1 MNEYGTMHP
10 TRKERRKH
18 VLWIQMKIFATEK
31 LLLVSAAVTFFIFL
45 FEVVIEASRGIRWE
59 KESFCCS
66 FYSRTKTN
74 FHFSIFDSD
83 CQIVIRQK
91 NVGICKSSQIRLII
105 APLLNVF
112 QSLMNTGSG
121 GGYVGRAVASDS
133 RDPRFKSCHRN
144 FFIYQ
149 SNYRKD
155 KIKNKSLGLAHL

>member
-1 MNEYGTMHP
+1 MYFILHSFVVAFKTEREREKGQQMNEYGTMHQA
-10 TRKERRKH
+10 RKERRKH

-91 NVGICKSSQIRLII
+91 KKCWNLQK
-105 APLLNVF
+105 
-112 QSLMNTGSG
+112 
-121 GGYVGRAVASDS
+121 
-133 RDPRFKSCHRN
+133 
-144 FFIYQ
+144 Q
-149 SNYRKD
+149 SNATESSTPAQCFL
-155 KIKNKSLGLAHL
+155 KSNEHGQWWWLSW

>member
-1 MNEYGTMHP
+1 MSKELFFSSTRLRDKILKVVDCISFLHSFVVAFKTEREREKGQQMNEYGTMHP

-31 LLLVSAAVTFFIFL
+31 LLLVSAAATFFIFL

-112 QSLMNTGSG
+112 
-121 GGYVGRAVASDS
+121 
-133 RDPRFKSCHRN
+133 
-144 FFIYQ
+144 
-149 SNYRKD
+149 
-155 KIKNKSLGLAHL
+155 

>member
-1 MNEYGTMHP
+1 MKKTFKSSSPSEQRVIFFYHQVEIKYLQSSIVFHFCIHSLLHLRQKEKEKKDNKWMNTGQEKKEGK
-10 TRKERRKH
+10 RKN

-31 LLLVSAAVTFFIFL
+31 LLLVSAAATFFIFL

-91 NVGICKSSQIRLII
+91 KMLEF
-105 APLLNVF
+105 AK
-112 QSLMNTGSG
+112 
-121 GGYVGRAVASDS
+121 AVKCDW
-133 RDPRFKSCHRN
+133 
-144 FFIYQ
+144 
-149 SNYRKD
+149 
-155 KIKNKSLGLAHL
+155 